1 MQTYMK
7 RFLKVCRGD
16 TVEVLNHRGC
26 TILVKIE
33 GIAYNSDF
41 FRIYGYNI
49 FSDRCIVHLQYK
61 NKGQITK
68 ITYQ

>member
-16 TVEVLNHRGC
+16 TIEVLNHRGC

-33 GIAYNSDF
+33 DITYNSDF
-41 FRIYGYNI
+41 TCIYGYNI
-49 FSDRCIVHLQYK
+49 FSDRCIVKLQYK
-61 NKGQITK
+61 NKEQITK
-68 ITYQ
+68 IIYQ

>member
-7 RFLKVCRGD
+7 RFLKVCQGD
-16 TVEVLNHRGC
+16 TIEILNHRGC

-33 GIAYNSDF
+33 DIAYNSYC
-41 FRIYGYNI
+41 IHINGYNI
-49 FSDRCIVHLQYK
+49 FSDRCIVQLQYK

-68 ITYQ
+68 ILYQ